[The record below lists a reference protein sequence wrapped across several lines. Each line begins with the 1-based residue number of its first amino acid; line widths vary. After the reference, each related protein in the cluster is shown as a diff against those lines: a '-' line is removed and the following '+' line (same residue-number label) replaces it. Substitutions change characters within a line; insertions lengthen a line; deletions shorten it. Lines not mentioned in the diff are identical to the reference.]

1 MQCLQYLTSDRDWN
15 QAGKYD
21 PLSEVKLFTRNR
33 HRDGRWQY
41 QHARALKWL
50 EWLFSQH
57 HQDNKGKHTDER
69 NGQYKNSQN
78 ETSWNEKYSTRNE
91 TCANVINSRLD
102 LAKENVNK
110 PEGKLIETIQME
122 KQRKK
127 HLKQ

>member
-1 MQCLQYLTSDRDWN
+1 M
-15 QAGKYD
+15 
-21 PLSEVKLFTRNR
+21 
-33 HRDGRWQY
+33 
-41 QHARALKWL
+41 
-50 EWLFSQH
+50 FSQH

-78 ETSWNEKYSTRNE
+78 ETSWNEKYSTWNE

-102 LAKENVNK
+102 LAEENVKK
-110 PEGKLIETIQME
+110 PKGKLIETIQME